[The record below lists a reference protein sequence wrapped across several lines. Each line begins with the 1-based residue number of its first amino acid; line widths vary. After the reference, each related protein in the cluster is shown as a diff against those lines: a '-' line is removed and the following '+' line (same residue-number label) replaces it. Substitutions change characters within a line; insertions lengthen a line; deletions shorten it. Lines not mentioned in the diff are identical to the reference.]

1 MKRLNII
8 TKPTSVDALADLDAD
23 NYESGW
29 QLRAERLETKR
40 LRRFK
45 QQLA

>member
-8 TKPTSVDALADLDAD
+8 TKPTTVNDFADMDAD
-23 NYESGW
+23 SFEGSW
-29 QLRAERLETKR
+29 ELRAERLETKR
-40 LRRFK
+40 ARRFK